1 VPTLIVNLAA
11 LSSGLS
17 LGFSA
22 IALPQLKANND
33 TSETNETSSSY
44 YYQPFQVNMESGSWI
59 ASIFG
64 LGAIFGGFAAAYLG
78 SQFGRRKA
86 LIMMAVPDTLGW
98 ILIAAAQNAP
108 MMLIGRF
115 LNGFSASG
123 YSSCIQVSLLPRTP
137 RGALCTFARAV
148 KTWCAFERVVGTFP
162 TLWVLLSAMRA
173 FAHCT
178 WLLWRT
184 LGTFARCKW
193 LLRRTLGSFARC
205 GSSVRFRVQ

>member
-1 VPTLIVNLAA
+1 MSSYGVLILQLVPTLLVNLAA

-22 IALPQLKANND
+22 IALPQLKANNS
-33 TSETNETSSSY
+33 TLNET
-44 YYQPFQVNMESGSWI
+44 YYQPFVVNMELGSWI

-86 LIMMAVPDTLGW
+86 LIMMAVPDTFGW

-123 YSSCIQVSLLPRTP
+123 YSSCIQVSLSICL
-137 RGALCTFARAV
+137 F
-148 KTWCAFERVVGTFP
+148 VVTKVNKEFK
-162 TLWVLLSAMRA
+162 LSSMV
-173 FAHCT
+173 CV
-178 WLLWRT
+178 
-184 LGTFARCKW
+184 
-193 LLRRTLGSFARC
+193 
-205 GSSVRFRVQ
+205 SSSDHKLIS